1 MNWYFIRHGQIASNL
16 KKVYSGRSDEA
27 LTEAGREQ
35 VRQASSQLAGID
47 IDTIYSSPL
56 NRTQQTAG
64 IIVNELNWDL
74 PINQDDSFNEL
85 KMGPWE
91 GMPEVDVEAGFPA
104 EWAIWNNRPAE
115 LQMDGRETLEQLQS
129 RVLSGMRVIQQAH
142 PGRSVLIVTHVAI
155 IRVVS
160 LFANKQNLNS
170 YKMVPV
176 DNAKVFSF
184 TGLDL

>member
-27 LTEAGREQ
+27 LTETGRDQ
-35 VRQASSQLAGID
+35 VRQASSQLAEID
-47 IDTIYSSPL
+47 IAAIYSSPL
-56 NRTQQTAG
+56 MRTLQTAD
-64 IIVNELNWDL
+64 IIVHELDWNL
-74 PINQDDSFNEL
+74 PINSDDSFNEL

-91 GMPEVDVEAGFPA
+91 GLPEADVAHGFPD
-104 EWAIWNNRPAE
+104 EWAIWNNLPAE

-142 PGRSVLIVTHVAI
+142 PTRSVLIVTHVAI

-160 LFANKQNLNS
+160 LFANKQDLNS

-184 TGLDL
+184 TGLNL